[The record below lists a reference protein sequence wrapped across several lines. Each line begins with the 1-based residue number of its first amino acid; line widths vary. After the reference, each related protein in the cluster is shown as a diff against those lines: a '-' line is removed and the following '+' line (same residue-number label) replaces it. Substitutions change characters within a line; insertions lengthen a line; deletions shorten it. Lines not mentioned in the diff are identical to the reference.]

1 MGFSVWKGWTPM
13 SRSRK
18 LTPFLFLAPFLLLFA
33 VYRLWPI
40 LSAFL
45 LSLQDVKGL
54 GDNVFIGIQNYLDLI
69 ADKSFLSS
77 LKITSYF
84 TVGANLLLI
93 PIPLILAV
101 LLFNRNTP
109 LTNAWRTI
117 LFLPSLT
124 SLVVV
129 GTVFRIILADYAG
142 LLNTFLGFF
151 GIKPI
156 SWLLSTS
163 LTVPSLVILAFWRW
177 TGMFIIYFISGL
189 TTIPTEIYESARI
202 DGASGTRMFFRITVP
217 MIRPIIIFVL
227 SISVIGA
234 FQVFVEPYILYGA
247 GRTPGESGL
256 TTVLYLYRRAF
267 RNFDMGYASAIGVVL
282 AIIILLV
289 SIAFLKLVGFFRKS
303 E

>member
-1 MGFSVWKGWTPM
+1 M

-18 LTPFLFLAPFLLLFA
+18 LTPFLFLAPFLLLFV
-33 VYRLWPI
+33 VYRFWPI

-54 GDNVFIGIQNYLDLI
+54 GDNKFIGLQNYIDLVS
-69 ADKSFLSS
+69 DKSFLSS

-93 PIPLILAV
+93 PVPLILAV

-109 LTNAWRTI
+109 LKNTWRTI

-151 GIKPI
+151 GIKPLA
-156 SWLLSTS
+156 WLLSTN
-163 LTVPSLVILAFWRW
+163 LTVPSLIILAFWRW
-177 TGMFIIYFISGL
+177 TGMFIIYFTSGL
-189 TTIPTEIYESARI
+189 TTIPNEIYESARI
-202 DGASGTRMFFRITVP
+202 DGASGVRMFFKITIP

-256 TTVLYLYRRAF
+256 TTALYLYRRAF

-282 AIIILLV
+282 AVIILLV
-289 SIAFLKLVGFFRKS
+289 SIVHLKLVGFFRKS